1 MVKPNWEGELTAGK
15 RLLEA
20 VWLNPTAFLK
30 RDTADQIPVLTVGLK
45 RSCLRGG
52 CLW

>member
-1 MVKPNWEGELTAGK
+1 MVKPNQEGELTGK
-15 RLLEA
+15 RVLEA
-20 VWLNPTAFLK
+20 VWPNPTAFLK
-30 RDTADQIPVLTVGLK
+30 RDTADQIPILKVEFK